1 MDSDT
6 INLLKICSIEVSG
19 NILNG
24 LMIERELL
32 LSEKKYKK
40 SRHILEKLRKKYS
53 SSSLTSMQKN
63 ANSEQKWPLL
73 NLVRQLLKVENYSMR
88 PIRKAD
94 GYEADGKKKY
104 KRYFLIEKIKL
115 EKNQE
120 EEDEVNETDDITNTQ
135 SEIAN

>member
-1 MDSDT
+1 MDTDT

-73 NLVRQLLKVENYSMR
+73 NLIRQILKKCNYTMY
-88 PIRKAD
+88 PIRKSN
-94 GYEADGKKKY
+94 GYSQEGKKLF
-104 KRYFLIEKIKL
+104 KRFFIIKKL
-115 EKNQE
+115 K
-120 EEDEVNETDDITNTQ
+120 V
-135 SEIAN
+135 